1 MRIELDIDRLTL
13 NGIQLDRR
21 QLADLREALAA
32 ELTRLLREQPHSPS
46 GARVV
51 AAPPVRIG
59 ATPDGADLG
68 RQLAGSVHRGLA
80 GGNEQQRNRRI

>member
-32 ELTRLLREQPHSPS
+32 ELTRLLGEQPHQPAAS
-46 GARVV
+46 RVL
-51 AAPPVRIG
+51 AAPPVRLG

-68 RQLAGSVHRGLA
+68 RRIAGSVHRGLA
-80 GGNEQQRNRRI
+80 GGNEQQRNRRT